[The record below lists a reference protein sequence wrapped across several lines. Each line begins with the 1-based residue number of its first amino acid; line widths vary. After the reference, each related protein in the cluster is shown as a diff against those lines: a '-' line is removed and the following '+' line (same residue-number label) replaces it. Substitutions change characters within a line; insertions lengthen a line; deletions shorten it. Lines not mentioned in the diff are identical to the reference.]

1 MVAGRSRRLGVLS
14 HVLLIVLATLT
25 LAPFALMVIRSF
37 KTFAQAMLTGLAPSL
52 PLHYGGYIRA
62 WEAIHTYALN
72 SIFVSSLSMPARFA
86 RFFGT
91 LGLLVAQWCVLILL
105 VFLWCILGPGNLLE
119 GTQ

>member
-1 MVAGRSRRLGVLS
+1 MNTMVTGKGGTIWAIGFLLPSII
-14 HVLLIVLATLT
+14 LLIWPLVELT
-25 LAPFALMVIRSF
+25 SPSRLVGG
-37 KTFAQAMLTGLAPSL
+37 TFTIIAFLL
-52 PLHYGGYIRA
+52 PPVVCG
-62 WEAIHTYALN
+62 WT
-72 SIFVSSLSMPARFA
+72 IFVSSLSMPARFA